1 MVSDVKGA
9 RDTVSVGASIP
20 RKISPMF
27 THNALTDAKMA
38 IWKRSK
44 LEKKATT
51 QIYLL
56 ILTSCS
62 HGIVPLRCY
71 YSWRWMTII
80 HPEANLAQTL
90 PRSKQPIPSA
100 PKPYQLFYDR

>member
-9 RDTVSVGASIP
+9 RDTVSVGASVP

-51 QIYLL
+51 
-56 ILTSCS
+56 
-62 HGIVPLRCY
+62 
-71 YSWRWMTII
+71 
-80 HPEANLAQTL
+80 
-90 PRSKQPIPSA
+90 
-100 PKPYQLFYDR
+100 